1 MWVGAASVTCEGCTR
16 VLGRT
21 AHLDTLPGMADD
33 ALTSEL
39 EGRGIRRVKVG
50 GVDVDGVLRGKYI
63 HLPKLASAV
72 ARGFGFCDVIFG
84 WDVGDTLYDN
94 VALTGWTTGY
104 PDALARVDPSTL
116 RVLPSEPDTASF
128 LVDFYLPNGKPHPA
142 CPRNLLKRVV
152 ARAEAAG
159 YRPRFGV
166 ELEFWLFR
174 ETPESLADKHFR
186 DLRPLSP
193 GMFGYSWVR
202 AGQAADLVHDVLDT
216 MDALDVPIEGLHT
229 ETGPGVWEACIHY
242 DDALAAADRA
252 VIFKSVM
259 KQLCHRHGVSVTFM
273 AKWNAALPGA
283 SGHLHQSLWDS
294 TGKTNL
300 FAPSTADPDALL
312 SPIGRAYLGGLV
324 SLAPELSVFYA
335 PFANSYKR
343 YVPGVWAPMGATWGR
358 DNRTCAV
365 RVIGGGSRS
374 AAERQATRFELRQG
388 GADLNPYIAIAAS
401 LGAGLYGIE
410 RDVQPPPPSE
420 GDATYAD
427 DEARALPLT
436 LDAAIDRLRPSDA
449 AREVLG
455 EAFVDH
461 FLRTREFEAR
471 AHRRAVSEWELSRYC
486 EAV

>member
-1 MWVGAASVTCEGCTR
+1 MSKSP
-16 VLGRT
+16 T
-21 AHLDTLPGMADD
+21 ANQIT
-33 ALTSEL
+33 
-39 EGRGIRRVKVG
+39 
-50 GVDVDGVLRGKYI
+50 
-63 HLPKLASAV
+63 
-72 ARGFGFCDVIFG
+72 
-84 WDVGDTLYDN
+84 
-94 VALTGWTTGY
+94 
-104 PDALARVDPSTL
+104 
-116 RVLPSEPDTASF
+116 DTAIASNGQTGL
-128 LVDFYLPNGKPHPA
+128 LVD
-142 CPRNLLKRVV
+142 
-152 ARAEAAG
+152 
-159 YRPRFGV
+159 
-166 ELEFWLFR
+166 

-471 AHRRAVSEWELSRYC
+471 AHRRAVSEWELSRYF